1 MRTAKLRLRCGMA
14 KPPKDKTPS
23 PEAALRDAFRA
34 VEAQPVPKALGEH
47 LDRLTGQ
54 PPRKRH

>member
-1 MRTAKLRLRCGMA
+1 MA
-14 KPPKDKTPS
+14 KPPKDKTPP